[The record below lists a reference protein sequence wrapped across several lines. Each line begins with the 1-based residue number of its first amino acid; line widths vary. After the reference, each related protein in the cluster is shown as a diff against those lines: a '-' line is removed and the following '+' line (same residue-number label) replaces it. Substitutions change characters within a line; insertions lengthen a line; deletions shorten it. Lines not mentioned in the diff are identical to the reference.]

1 MTSSGAHRLTAT
13 RFAKTL
19 LRRALDN
26 AVTDRAAQ
34 LAYYFLFSLFPF
46 LVFLVTLTAYLPLR
60 GATEELLG
68 RAAQVMPRQAFEII
82 EEHLRDLLGT
92 PRPKL
97 LTLGLLITL
106 WSASSGVDALRA
118 SLNLSYD
125 VKESRPFWRT
135 RGSALLLT
143 VLGSLA
149 VLLAISMIALGG
161 KAGFWLAAKVGLSQ
175 QYTLIWRVLR
185 WPVTALV
192 IMTIVALLYY
202 LLPDVKQEFRFIRP
216 GSVVG
221 TALWLLSTWAFT
233 LYAEHFGSYNATY
246 GSIGSV
252 IVLMTWLYLS
262 GLVFILGGEINA
274 ILEHA
279 SPEGKERG
287 ARAEGEAPPPP
298 EERPSLAAPGAAKS
312 AASAARSQ
320 ARVAQVMAPAEH
332 PGVDVDARRD
342 RPVEDDEDEAG
353 GDGARDREQ
362 DETSH
367 PVH

>member
-1 MTSSGAHRLTAT
+1 MAISGIHGLTAKK
-13 RFAKTL
+13 FVKTL

-26 AVTDRAAQ
+26 AVADRAAQ
-34 LAYYFLFSLFPF
+34 LAYYFLFALFPF
-46 LVFLVTLTAYLPLR
+46 LFFLVTLTAYLPLR
-60 GATEELLG
+60 GATDEMLG
-68 RAAQVMPRQAFEII
+68 RIAQVMPKQAFEII
-82 EEHLRDLLGT
+82 QQHLRDVLST

-97 LTLGLLITL
+97 LTLGIVVTL

-135 RGSALLLT
+135 RGTALLLT
-143 VLGSLA
+143 VLGSVA

-161 KAGFWLAAKVGLSQ
+161 KAGLWLAAKVGLSQ
-175 QYTLIWRVLR
+175 QYTLVWRVLR

-192 IMTIVALLYY
+192 IMSIAALLYY
-202 LLPDVKQEFRFIRP
+202 LLPDVKQKFRFITP

-221 TALWLLSTWAFT
+221 TVLWLLSTWAFT

-252 IVLMTWLYLS
+252 IVLMTWLYIT

-298 EERPSLAAPGAAKS
+298 EERPSMAAPGAAKS
-312 AASAARSQ
+312 AASAERSQ
-320 ARVAQVMAPAEH
+320 ARVEQIRA
-332 PGVDVDARRD
+332 GTD
-342 RPVEDDEDEAG
+342 RPVEDDEDELG
-353 GDGARDREQ
+353 GDGAKDREQ

-367 PVH
+367 SVH